1 MKRKYLTRFL
11 GAVLMIAI
19 GLGLSEVLLRVYNS
33 YSPSFIF
40 YDQSYNRF
48 RGKPFSELY
57 GSKLNSRGFND
68 AEFQP
73 KKKGV
78 FRIVALGDSFA
89 FGVVPRENNY
99 LKLVEKQLQD
109 KGYNVEVLNMGIPQ
123 TGPQDYVS
131 VLANEGLQLNPDLVL
146 VSFFMGNDFTTLTT
160 NKEDKPEEYSY
171 VASLLRYV
179 FFIRPSLY
187 QGTDFSADVYDDNRP
202 AFNQNAFIKVEE
214 GESYVFILAG
224 ARKTYPVFEDIRGKV
239 MAQLGALKT
248 LSEKNGAKIAFVV
261 IPEQMQID
269 PALREEIQKANVND
283 DKYSGEYDFSYPN
296 TALAEWFR
304 ENNVPFLDLYK
315 PFQEAHDRGLKLY
328 KPNDIHWNIAG
339 NKLAAEELEKYLEE
353 TINFPVIK

>member
-1 MKRKYLTRFL
+1 
-11 GAVLMIAI
+11 
-19 GLGLSEVLLRVYNS
+19 
-33 YSPSFIF
+33 
-40 YDQSYNRF
+40 
-48 RGKPFSELY
+48 
-57 GSKLNSRGFND
+57 
-68 AEFQP
+68 
-73 KKKGV
+73 
-78 FRIVALGDSFA
+78 
-89 FGVVPRENNY
+89 
-99 LKLVEKQLQD
+99 
-109 KGYNVEVLNMGIPQ
+109 
-123 TGPQDYVS
+123 
-131 VLANEGLQLNPDLVL
+131 
-146 VSFFMGNDFTTLTT
+146 MGNDFTTLTT

-261 IPEQMQID
+261 IPEQMQTD